1 MMTADEVLTAHRK
14 RDREWA
20 QTEIGKLFYA
30 YENAHATAW
39 QTDTAAGYADSVFA
53 EKRADAAWKKEQ
65 EARAAFLLALRG
77 FE

>member
-1 MMTADEVLTAHRK
+1 MMSADEALMAARK

-30 YENAHATAW
+30 YERAYSSAWVKDTEAGFRDNVSDRRLRETWDNA
-39 QTDTAAGYADSVFA
+39 SV
-53 EKRADAAWKKEQ
+53 
-65 EARAAFLLALRG
+65 ARGAFLLALRG